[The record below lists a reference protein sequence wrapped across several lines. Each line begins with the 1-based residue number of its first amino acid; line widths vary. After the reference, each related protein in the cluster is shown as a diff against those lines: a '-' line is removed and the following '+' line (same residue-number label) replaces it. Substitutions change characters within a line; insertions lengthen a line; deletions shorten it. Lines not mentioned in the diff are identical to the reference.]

1 MSEIMPAGHEMGK
14 PARESN
20 AVIGL
25 DAQGN
30 ETVLPGLAAGDGVD
44 TNNPPP
50 GSQGWKGIVQ
60 AGLDSAAAADPPAQ
74 DEIDLWTRVAKDRIP
89 LDYVKRNP
97 AGGLSLTP
105 PQAGEKD
112 MTVDEL
118 MDKIDDEMT
127 EGEIIEMDKEV
138 EYEPPFIEQ
147 MEQTLR
153 PDTSKAKGLVQA
165 IAILIENE
173 TPLDT
178 VLPLFSQ
185 LKDEIDKL

>member
-1 MSEIMPAGHEMGK
+1 
-14 PARESN
+14 
-20 AVIGL
+20 
-25 DAQGN
+25 
-30 ETVLPGLAAGDGVD
+30 
-44 TNNPPP
+44 
-50 GSQGWKGIVQ
+50 
-60 AGLDSAAAADPPAQ
+60 
-74 DEIDLWTRVAKDRIP
+74 
-89 LDYVKRNP
+89 
-97 AGGLSLTP
+97 
-105 PQAGEKD
+105 